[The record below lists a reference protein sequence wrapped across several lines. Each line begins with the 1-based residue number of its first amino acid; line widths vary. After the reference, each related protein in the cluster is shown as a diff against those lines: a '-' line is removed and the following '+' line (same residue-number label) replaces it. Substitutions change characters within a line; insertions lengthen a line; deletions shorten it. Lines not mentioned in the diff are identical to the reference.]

1 MENASKALIIA
12 GGMLIALMVAS
23 LFVYLFTV
31 YGNNAKEMY
40 SKIYENQKT
49 EALNQYTKYEG
60 SSENTI
66 YDVVS
71 VINKAQDNNNSLNLS
86 SGDRGYITVAI
97 VGGVSIHGI
106 NNSNLQNV
114 SNENIAQLLQAYSD
128 NGARFS
134 CNVTVNDEMV
144 SAVSFKVDHYST

>member
-86 SGDRGYITVAI
+86 PGDRGYITVAI

>member
-12 GGMLIALMVAS
+12 GGILIALMVAS
-23 LFVYLFTV
+23 LFVYLFTI

-40 SKIYENQKT
+40 AKIYENQKT
-49 EALNQYTKYEG
+49 EALNEYTKYEG
-60 SSENTI
+60 SNENTI

-86 SGDRGYITVAI
+86 PGDSGYITVVI
-97 VGGVSIHGI
+97 IGGVSIPGI
-106 NNSNLQNV
+106 NNANLQNV

-128 NGARFS
+128 NGARFT
-134 CNVTVNDEMV
+134 CNVTVSDDV
-144 SAVSFKVDHYST
+144 ISTVSFKVDHYST

>member
-40 SKIYENQKT
+40 AKIYENQKT
-49 EALNQYTKYEG
+49 EALNEYTKYEG
-60 SSENTI
+60 SNENTI

-86 SGDRGYITVAI
+86 PGDRGYITI
-97 VGGVSIHGI
+97 GIIGGVSISGI
-106 NNSNLQNV
+106 NNANLQNV
-114 SNENIAQLLQAYSD
+114 SNEDIAQLLQAYSD
-128 NGARFS
+128 NGARFT

>member
-31 YGNNAKEMY
+31 YGNNTKEMY

-86 SGDRGYITVAI
+86 PGDRGYITVAI